1 MDNCLTHGYCWKIS
15 PQLMFSKNNTL
26 KVTRKIE
33 NTMFIICNTGVS
45 CTNLVGD
52 LEGDRFV
59 LYNRNGIANIIFL
72 SKLAD
77 KNMPTFDI

>member
-1 MDNCLTHGYCWKIS
+1 
-15 PQLMFSKNNTL
+15 MFSKNNTL

-33 NTMFIICNTGVS
+33 STMVIICNTGVS
-45 CTNLVGD
+45 FTNLVGD
-52 LEGDRFV
+52 LEGDRLV
-59 LYNRNGIANIIFL
+59 WYNPNGIANIIFL